1 VKSSRAY
8 VASRL
13 ELPAVTVADRASS
26 MLVVMAT
33 AFGVYSAWR
42 QDMAGVAFF
51 CCVLGSSIFVVSQAS
66 LWLRDRRGPR
76 RWLECAPDGTL
87 QLHQA
92 GMEPMRVRL
101 GASTRLLG
109 ASLLVEVR
117 YGDTAGERSR
127 CWLTPLDV
135 PRDALRR
142 WTVVLLASGRVA
154 RT

>member
-1 VKSSRAY
+1 
-8 VASRL
+8 
-13 ELPAVTVADRASS
+13 

-33 AFGVYSAWR
+33 AFGVYSALR
-42 QDMAGVAFF
+42 QGMPGVAFF
-51 CCVLGSSIFVVSQAS
+51 CCVLGSALCVASQAS

-76 RWLECAPDGTL
+76 WLECTPDGTL

-101 GASTRLLG
+101 GVSTRLLG

-117 YGDTAGERSR
+117 YGHTAGEKRSR
-127 CWLTPLDV
+127 CWLTPLDL